1 MATFELTEGKL
12 ALTMTDGKVTGFT
25 ASGKG
30 PVADCDRHR
39 CVAGRQVMD
48 L

>member
-12 ALTMTDGKVTGFT
+12 ALTMTDGKATGL